1 MPKQTVSNRTCNLA
15 DRVYHFSTTIIPYN
29 KIEKTVRVGN
39 SEEPLPCDQFLKRN
53 KKDCVF
59 GSLRRGHME
68 EQCVAI
74 VSSIESV
81 SCPHYTCGVY
91 VSLARRRELPKIAY
105 TTHSEDKRQMFFISE

>member
-1 MPKQTVSNRTCNLA
+1 
-15 DRVYHFSTTIIPYN
+15 
-29 KIEKTVRVGN
+29 
-39 SEEPLPCDQFLKRN
+39 
-53 KKDCVF
+53 
-59 GSLRRGHME
+59 ME

-105 TTHSEDKRQMFFISE
+105 TTHSEDKSFFYK